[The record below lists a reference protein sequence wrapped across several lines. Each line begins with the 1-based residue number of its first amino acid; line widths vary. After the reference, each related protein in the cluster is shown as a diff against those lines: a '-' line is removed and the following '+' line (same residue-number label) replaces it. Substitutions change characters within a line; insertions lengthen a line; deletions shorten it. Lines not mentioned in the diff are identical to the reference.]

1 MSFLPDYGTL
11 DSLLLFCLLSVIRK
25 EWLDQRRPINAYGWI
40 PDRFYVISMK
50 FLLLS
55 RSCSQA
61 RRLFKMFFCHCIT
74 HGRQRM

>member
-1 MSFLPDYGTL
+1 MSNKLSKADIKPWKTSFQFCGNTRLPDYGTL
-11 DSLLLFCLLSVIRK
+11 DSLHLFCLLSVIRK

-55 RSCSQA
+55 RSC
-61 RRLFKMFFCHCIT
+61 
-74 HGRQRM
+74 